1 MSLKVYYYNK
11 GYMSHGVSNA
21 YHANYNFVLIRIF
34 AMDYCQTYRT
44 ETLGFNFI
52 TASANQFV
60 RIFLYRNCTLAK

>member
-1 MSLKVYYYNK
+1 MYLKVYYYNK

-21 YHANYNFVLIRIF
+21 YHTNYNFVLIHIF

-52 TASANQFV
+52 TASTRQFV
-60 RIFLYRNCTLAK
+60 RILLYRNCTLAK